1 MKLGQTSAVYFVAD
15 VATSIA
21 GFLATIY
28 LTRHVASGVL
38 GSYFLVVAVLI
49 WLNVV
54 LGQTVQQSVTKR
66 LSEVAEGGY
75 VGGGVVIQTAV
86 FAILAVVI
94 LAGRGFVDAYVGAPV
109 AVPLVGLLGIA
120 FAFTVVQAVL
130 KGQHTVHVAALLKPV
145 DRGVRSVLQVGA
157 VALGYGL
164 GGLLVGYGVAAVAA
178 TVVGAFYIAV
188 RVERPSRE
196 HVRSLADYAR
206 YSWLGMLSAR
216 AFASMDTLVLGL
228 FVANNFVAYYEIAWN
243 VASLLA
249 IFGVAISE
257 TLFPELSKLATE
269 GEEDRIRSVL
279 DDALAYAGLFL
290 LPGLVGAALVGDR
303 VLAIYAAE
311 YTRAATVLVVL
322 VLARVV
328 HAYGSQFT
336 NALNGID
343 RPDLAFRV
351 NAVFVG
357 VNLAANVVLV
367 YYYGWIGAAVAT
379 ASSAVFTLLL
389 GYRYLDSTVGVS
401 IPLAELGRQGV
412 AAVAMGIVVYAAEH
426 VLPPGIPGTV
436 VVVAIGAGVYL
447 GSLTAISPRF
457 RGTMLRNL
465 PT

>member
-15 VATSIA
+15 VGTSIA

-75 VGGGVVIQTAV
+75 VGGGVVLQAVV
-86 FAILAVVI
+86 FAVLAVAI
-94 LAGRGFVDAYVGAPV
+94 LSARGFVDAYLGAPV
-109 AVPLVGLLGIA
+109 AVPLVGLLAIA

-130 KGQHTVHVAALLKPV
+130 KGQHTVHVAALLKPL

-164 GGLLVGYGVAAVAA
+164 GGLLVGYGVAAVVA
-178 TVVGAFYIAV
+178 TVVGAFYVAV
-188 RVERPSRE
+188 RVELPSRE

-206 YSWLGMLSAR
+206 YSWLGMVSAR

-228 FVANNFVAYYEIAWN
+228 FVATNFVAYYEIAWN

-257 TLFPELSKLATE
+257 TLFPEFSTLASE
-269 GEEDRIRSVL
+269 GEDDRIRSLL

-290 LPGLVGAALVGDR
+290 LPGMVGAVLVGDR
-303 VLAIYAAE
+303 VLAIYAQE
-311 YTRAATVLVVL
+311 YTRAASVLVLL

-357 VNLAANVVLV
+357 VNLAANVLLV
-367 YYYGWIGAAVAT
+367 YVYGWIGAAVAT
-379 ASSAVFTLLL
+379 AGSAVITLLL
-389 GYRYLDSTVGVS
+389 GYRYLDTTVGVS
-401 IPLAELGRQGV
+401 VPYAEIGRQSV
-412 AAVAMGIVVYAAEH
+412 AAVAMGGVVYATTH
-426 VLPPGIPGTV
+426 LVPGGVFGTV
-436 VVVAIGAGVYL
+436 FVVGVGAVVYL
-447 GSLTAISPRF
+447 VSLAAISSRF
-457 RGTMLRNL
+457 RRTIVRNL
-465 PT
+465 PG